1 MYSACVSSGSSRW
14 RLPFWVL
21 LLSLV
26 LLSACG
32 GDPTSPEQQIEHLVD
47 AMEQA
52 VEAGSISDAAEF
64 IDTDYRDARHRSK
77 REAVATLFAYMR
89 RHRQI
94 HLFTVIREVR
104 VDANQTTA
112 ATTVYVA
119 MSGRPIESV
128 ESLVSVKAD
137 LYRFDIE
144 LALRD
149 DDWRVTGGKWQR
161 ADLSVL

>member
-1 MYSACVSSGSSRW
+1 MYLGCVKFSGARRW
-14 RLPFWVL
+14 LPLWAVL
-21 LLSLV
+21 L

-32 GDPTSPEQQIEHLVD
+32 GDPTSPEQQIENLVN

-94 HLFTVIREVR
+94 HLFTIIREVR
-104 VDANQTTA
+104 VDAGQTTA
-112 ATTVYVA
+112 AATVYVA

-128 ESLVSVKAD
+128 ETIVSVKAD

-149 DDWRVTGGKWQR
+149 DDWRATSGKWQR